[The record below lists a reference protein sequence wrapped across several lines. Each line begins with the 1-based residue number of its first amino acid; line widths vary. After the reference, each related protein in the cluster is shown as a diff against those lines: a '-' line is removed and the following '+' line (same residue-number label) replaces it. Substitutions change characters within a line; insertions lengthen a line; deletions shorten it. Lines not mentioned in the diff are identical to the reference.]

1 MLRQLTERGG
11 EGGRHRPGRARTPV
25 SPFHVKRAETSAPV
39 DSAAGPHSRS
49 RGTAARCTR
58 VDGCRRS
65 SACTAAHVVSDRRIP
80 GSAWRPR
87 AQVSH
92 LWSRVIRVPGRG
104 SGWPLPRVPRRQGRW
119 GRGRTGQP
127 LRSTRWAL
135 ASAGGWGVDA
145 RGTAARSDPG
155 KGASGWRAPECEHVG
170 VPGRRGRVATSTP
183 ACWWRGPRRVVRAV
197 AVVLQSLR
205 RDVAGTGASRMPLPA
220 ACPRAARRSVERV
233 ARAPMPELSTAPRSP
248 VDSFRPL
255 ARTPREES
263 SSASRAWVVPRQL
276 SAGAEN
282 WHSVGCAAG
291 WSSRV
296 GRGGPSVPGPLV
308 RRDCGQDEVMHRGCT
323 SQDAGTADV
332 CRAGNRRRELAVPAG
347 CSRRTERGGVA
358 VMSVSRETP
367 RARLHWPTRP
377 IR

>member
-49 RGTAARCTR
+49 RWTAARCTR

-255 ARTPREES
+255 ARTRER
-263 SSASRAWVVPRQL
+263 SRARRRARGSCRGSSVLARKTGTRWAARQ
-276 SAGAEN
+276 
-282 WHSVGCAAG
+282 
-291 WSSRV
+291 V
-296 GRGGPSVPGPLV
+296 GR
-308 RRDCGQDEVMHRGCT
+308 
-323 SQDAGTADV
+323 AG
-332 CRAGNRRRELAVPAG
+332 
-347 CSRRTERGGVA
+347 
-358 VMSVSRETP
+358 
-367 RARLHWPTRP
+367 
-377 IR
+377 